1 MQIAFPQQTTSWV
14 ASIVFIG
21 LRIESLLKFM
31 LFLFIQLKM
40 AIPRCPSSRADLDF
54 CNLKERVPVRTDK
67 WFWIKK

>member
-1 MQIAFPQQTTSWV
+1 
-14 ASIVFIG
+14 
-21 LRIESLLKFM
+21 M

-67 WFWIKK
+67 WFWIKKLIFLFRLTESDKNIFFTNFLISGRPAPAS